1 MLGQS
6 FREDMRCFQSFLG
19 VLKLVSPNDSRLAT
33 LEISLSTLDS
43 RLLLHLVLNTL
54 QVYYDVSDHSAVYM
68 KLNLYFFAK
77 GGLFDMKLKR
87 YDFTRGAGILG

>member
-1 MLGQS
+1 
-6 FREDMRCFQSFLG
+6 MRCFQSFLG

-43 RLLLHLVLNTL
+43 RLSAIAPPRFKHIASVN
-54 QVYYDVSDHSAVYM
+54 YYDVSDHRNYRAVYM

-77 GGLFDMKLKR
+77 GGLFDMNLKR
-87 YDFTRGAGILG
+87 YDLTPGAGMLG